1 MKTST
6 LLTLAAASLF
16 AITMTG
22 CKQTPIRTTVLPN
35 HSDAGT
41 SLASKSATPDL
52 STPPI
57 ATAGATDGTTS
68 VAGGTDL
75 LKGGLPDDSTLD
87 GRDTD
92 RSLFAN
98 ETVYFEYDHS
108 NVRGS
113 EGSKADQVAGAF
125 RAKGAGFD
133 LLIEGHCDERGTEEY
148 NRSLGERRA
157 LALRELLVKSGVDA
171 SHVFTRSFGK
181 DQPAIPGHDEAAWSK
196 NRRGEFILVL
206 PRKLIT
212 TQNTK

>member
-1 MKTST
+1 MKIST
-6 LLTLAAASLF
+6 LLTFATASLLAF
-16 AITMTG
+16 TTTG
-22 CKQTPIRTTVLPN
+22 CKQTPIRTTVLPG
-35 HSDAGT
+35 HDAAGAALT
-41 SLASKSATPDL
+41 GRTTPPDL
-52 STPPI
+52 NTPPI
-57 ATAGATDGTTS
+57 NTGGSTDGVTA
-68 VAGGTDL
+68 VPANLDQ
-75 LKGGLPDDSTLD
+75 LKGGLPDDTTLE
-87 GRDTD
+87 GRDQD

-98 ETVYFEYDHS
+98 ETVYFEYDLA

-113 EGSKADQVAGAF
+113 EASKADQVAGAF
-125 RAKGAGFD
+125 RAKGPGFD

-171 SHVFTRSFGK
+171 AHVFTRSFGK
-181 DQPAIPGHDEAAWSK
+181 DQPAVPGHDEASWSK